1 MSPFS
6 RRLPTIAAFVGGVAL
21 GAAAC
26 GGPSLPALSDP
37 LEIIDAGLATTEAA
51 RTVHLEVTVDGE
63 IKIALPGGAGAGT
76 TIKLGGT
83 AASADVDLAGGKAH
97 ATFAA
102 PGLLILSGEAIQIA
116 ETTYLR
122 TSLGGPLFDVVE
134 ATDALPVDP
143 SDASG
148 IFDDIGEL
156 LRTDGLDPVRG
167 DDVECGGKACYTVVI
182 ELTAAEL
189 EVLGGTAPLPALP
202 DDLPDLPIDLDGTS
216 LTATVRVE
224 KETHRLAG
232 IGLVLALGDTG
243 SITVDVSASNW
254 DQPMD
259 ISPPPKDQIKPA
271 T

>member
-1 MSPFS
+1 MSRFV
-6 RRLPTIAAFVGGVAL
+6 RRLSKGTACLGGVAL
-21 GAAAC
+21 VAAAC

-37 LEIIDAGLATTEAA
+37 IEIIEAGLATTEAA
-51 RTVHLEVTVDGE
+51 RTVHLEVVVDGDLR
-63 IKIALPGGAGAGT
+63 ITIPGATQPAT

-83 AASADVDLAGGKAH
+83 SASADVDLAGGRAR

-122 TSLGGPLFDVVE
+122 TSLSGPMFDVIE

-143 SDASG
+143 ADASG
-148 IFDDIGEL
+148 IFDD
-156 LRTDGLDPVRG
+156 LRAFLRSDGLDPVRG
-167 DDVECGGKACYTVVI
+167 DDVECGGTRCYAVLI
-182 ELTAAEL
+182 ELTTAEL
-189 EVLGGTAPLPALP
+189 EALGDAAPLPALP
-202 DDLPDLPIDLDGTS
+202 DDMPDLPIDLNAVS
-216 LTATVRVE
+216 LAATVRVE

-232 IGLVLALGDTG
+232 ISLVTSLGETG

-259 ISPPPKDQIKPA
+259 ISPPPASEIKPS